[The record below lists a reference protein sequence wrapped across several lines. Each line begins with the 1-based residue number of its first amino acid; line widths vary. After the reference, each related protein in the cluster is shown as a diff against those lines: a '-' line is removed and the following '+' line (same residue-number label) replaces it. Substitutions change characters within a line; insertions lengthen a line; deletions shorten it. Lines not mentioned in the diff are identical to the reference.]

1 MKVLITENK
10 MSNLIKKYIL
20 SNYSMVAD
28 VYFTPDTIYLGGG
41 PNHKGEKG
49 LFTRTVIHIVYINGK
64 MEYSPTYTTKKI
76 SREINDMFGL
86 RLTNY
91 GSYWDI
97 KSEWLK

>member
-1 MKVLITENK
+1 
-10 MSNLIKKYIL
+10 
-20 SNYSMVAD
+20 
-28 VYFTPDTIYLGGG
+28 
-41 PNHKGEKG
+41 
-49 LFTRTVIHIVYINGK
+49 